1 MPLAKVEKRRGT
13 GLGGAAG
20 EGMDSVLALLERQTS
35 RGRSEKVG
43 LMLIH
48 VQVCAYMCILMCTYM
63 YTHCMAVKGKQVREQ
78 FLRSAQS
85 EL

>member
-1 MPLAKVEKRRGT
+1 MPLAKVENKRGT

-20 EGMDSVLALLERQTS
+20 EGMDSVLGLLEHQTS

-48 VQVCAYMCILMCTYM
+48 VHVCAHMYILMCTCM
-63 YTHCMAVKGKQVREQ
+63 YTHCHGCKGKAGEGAV
-78 FLRSAQS
+78 S
-85 EL
+85 EISSV